1 MPMRREKMIQ
11 YWNRINEIAIKAN
24 LNKDEMKEIVRK
36 TYVTFR
42 DNTNE
47 FFQILD
53 KNEIPLSIIS
63 AGIGNVIMEMF
74 TQKSKIYSNM
84 KIVANFIEYDE
95 KDLPCKFTGE
105 TIHMFNKNDAISFDK
120 DYFKTI
126 KNRTNIILLG
136 DSEGDELIADGLPNA
151 KNILKIGFLN
161 KIDETKLEKYKN
173 IFDIVLINDLT
184 FDTPNQIL
192 KYILKI

>member
-95 KDLPCKFTGE
+95 KDLSCKFTGE